1 MSYAREIFACR
12 HFWLYLARA
21 EVRARFRRSRLG
33 AAWALLQPLSL
44 TLLMSFVLG
53 AVFHLPM
60 REFAPFVFSGML
72 VWEYVFGAAQSGC
85 LSLIQ
90 AAPYICQ
97 RRLPLAIYPL
107 KTVLASSVV
116 FLIGTGG
123 LVGWVLVTNP
133 ATIGWG
139 SLSLLTSLPL
149 LFLTAWP
156 IALLAAF
163 INTKLRDF
171 QQLVGLLLQAL
182 WYASPVF
189 IEPRLFQNAGL
200 GWLLECNPVTHVLN
214 LVRAPLLAGSAP
226 RLGDYLYSAAL
237 ATVLWW
243 LAARRIRHDEARM
256 VFYV

>member
-1 MSYAREIFACR
+1 MSYVREILACR

-21 EVRARFRRSRLG
+21 EVRARFRHSRLG

-44 TLLMSFVLG
+44 TLLMSFVFG
-53 AVFHLPM
+53 AIFGLPI
-60 REFAPFVFSGML
+60 REFAPFVFSGIL
-72 VWEYVFGAAQSGC
+72 VWEYVFGAAQVGC
-85 LSLIQ
+85 LSLIH

-107 KTVLASSVV
+107 KTVLASTAV

-123 LVGWVLVTNP
+123 LVGWVVVTRP
-133 ATIGWG
+133 GTVGWQ
-139 SLSLLTSLPL
+139 SLSVFTALPL
-149 LFLTAWP
+149 LFLIAW
-156 IALLAAF
+156 ALAVLAAF

-200 GWLLECNPVTHVLN
+200 GLLLECNPVTHVLN
-214 LVRAPLLAGSAP
+214 LVRAPLLAGVPP
-226 RLGDYLYSAAL
+226 RVSDYLFAAAL
-237 ATVLWW
+237 AALLWW
-243 LAARRIRHDEARM
+243 LAARRIRRDEARM